1 MTDNDDDDQ
10 AFQTEADRFKYAV
23 ERLAESPREVAG
35 ACLRNYSPTAIDV
48 IAGAEDDVLEQAAG
62 VFGDLSVYQALRF
75 LAGLA
80 LTLRQAKKLSDL
92 LHERAPA

>member
-10 AFQTEADRFKYAV
+10 AFQTEADRFKYAL

-62 VFGDLSVYQALRF
+62 AFGDPERLSGAALPSGARAH
-75 LAGLA
+75 LAAGEK
-80 LTLRQAKKLSDL
+80 TI
-92 LHERAPA
+92 HERAPA